1 MFGLIFYICLAIIVS
16 FFCSLLE
23 ACLLSLPQS
32 FITSLTNQGHKSA
45 EKLNAL
51 KENVNRPLAAI
62 LSLNTVA
69 NTIGA
74 AGVGAKV
81 LEIFGDQYVA
91 MSSGLLTLGILI
103 FSEIIP
109 KTIGAM
115 FAKPLSHI
123 AANVLP
129 IMIFLTFPFVII
141 SEKLSAYLS
150 GHADE
155 EEQKFTRDEMIA
167 TTEIG
172 ASEGA
177 IKENESIIIRN
188 LLSLNELNVQDIMTP
203 LSTVKL
209 YQQNK
214 TIRDVIDDNPILRYS
229 RFPVFGDNLNDITG
243 MVLRYQIMK
252 ALGDGKTD
260 VPLEKL
266 INPIR
271 VVSKNLSVASALKQF
286 IKYKEHMFIVVNEY
300 GATTGIVTLEDSIET
315 LLGEE
320 IIDELDYETDTDFHL
335 EHDSRSG
342 KYIIKRAK
350 NEEED

>member
-1 MFGLIFYICLAIIVS
+1 MIGLVFYICLAIVVS

-23 ACLLSLPQS
+23 ACLLSLPQTY
-32 FITSLTNQGHKSA
+32 ITSLLNQGHKRA
-45 EKLNAL
+45 KKLAAL
-51 KENVNRPLAAI
+51 KDNINRPLAAI
-62 LSLNTVA
+62 LSLNTIA
-69 NTIGA
+69 NTVGA

-81 LEIFGDQYVA
+81 LELYGDKYVA
-91 MSSGLLTLGILI
+91 LSSGLLTLGILI

-115 FAKPLSHI
+115 FSKQLAHL
-123 AANVLP
+123 AAVVLP
-129 IMIFLTFPFVII
+129 FMIFFTTPFVLI
-141 SEKLSAYLS
+141 SEKLGSFIS

-155 EEQKFTRDEMIA
+155 DDQKFTRDEMIA

-172 ASEGA
+172 ESDGA

-188 LLSLNELNVQDIMTP
+188 LLNLNNLNVQDIMTP
-203 LSTVKL
+203 LSDVHL
-209 YQQNK
+209 YSQET
-214 TIRDVIDDNPILRYS
+214 TIQEVIEESPILRYS

-252 ALGDGKTD
+252 SMGDDKFD
-260 VPLEKL
+260 IRLEKL

-286 IKYKEHMFIVVNEY
+286 IKYKEHMFIVMNEY
-300 GATTGIVTLEDSIET
+300 GATTGIVTLEDSIEA

-320 IIDELDYETDTDFHL
+320 IIDELDYDTETEFHL
-335 EHDSRSG
+335 EHDQASG
-342 KYIIKRAK
+342 KYIIKKA
-350 NEEED
+350 EEDMDS